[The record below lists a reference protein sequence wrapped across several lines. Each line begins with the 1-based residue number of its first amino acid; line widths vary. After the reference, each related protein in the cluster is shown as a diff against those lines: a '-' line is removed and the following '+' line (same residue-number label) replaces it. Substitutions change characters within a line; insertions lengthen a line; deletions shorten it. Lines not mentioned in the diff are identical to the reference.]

1 MDTTQKLTYIVVA
14 RDKGL
19 IHLTWAEQELV
30 QAKLHGRRVHPD
42 ILPSLTIDA
51 IYQSRIN
58 ELQNLDI

>member
-19 IHLTWAEQELV
+19 IHLTWAEHELV
-30 QAKLHGRRVHPD
+30 QATLHGRRVHPD
-42 ILPSLTIDA
+42 VHPSVTIDE